1 MNSSDIP
8 SRITKAFGVNG
19 LRNTIPT
26 ESSTTTDNNGVA
38 TFDKGF
44 PAITMQPLSAGG
56 IPPSGK
62 DVNGTLYSVTQQQQW
77 QNAGMSYPFSADF
90 ASAIGGYPK
99 GALLPNSTVTGQWLN
114 LSEGNTSPPETSAIY
129 NTGWAPSFSYGL
141 TSLTGLSGGNVTL
154 TQIQASRS
162 IIVLNGALTQNLVL
176 IMPPWAMEWRFV
188 NKCSGSFSAV
198 VRTQTGVSAP
208 IPAGVN
214 SVYCDGTDFFK
225 VTGTAAQ
232 YDAGSSTGQIP
243 TMASFSSGNG
253 FQYLPGGIVIQTGAV
268 VMQPGVTSGNVTL
281 PKVLISG
288 IRSIQITGSSEN
300 GSDPGYF
307 TASPTSLTSF
317 NWWRF
322 GSTLGTAFTYLVIGK

>member
-1 MNSSDIP
+1 
-8 SRITKAFGVNG
+8 
-19 LRNTIPT
+19 
-26 ESSTTTDNNGVA
+26 
-38 TFDKGF
+38 
-44 PAITMQPLSAGG
+44 MQPLSAGG

-62 DVNGTLYSVTQQQQW
+62 DVNRTLYSVTQQQQW

-162 IIVLNGALTQNLVL
+162 IIVLNGNLTQNLVL

-243 TMASFSSGNG
+243 TMTSFSSGNG